1 MDLDKPI
8 FVITGPSA
16 SGKTTVAM
24 AVIKSDLPVV
34 KVVTTT
40 TRMSR
45 EGEVD
50 GIDYHFVSQDQFQT
64 MIDHGEMFEW
74 AEYDSNFYGSQQQ
87 DVDEIF
93 ASGNYPLWV
102 IDIQGAEYFKQHF
115 PKAVIFFIA
124 PESLKALEQRL
135 INRGDA
141 PADIAVRLKIAQGE
155 LSKANLFNH
164 RIINKDGE
172 LAAAVSEVIK
182 LIKAT
187 ISRFNSQLSP
197 LS

>member
-24 AVIKSDLPVV
+24 EVIKSDLPVV

-50 GIDYHFVSQDQFQT
+50 GIDYHFVTKVHFEE
-64 MIDHGEMFEW
+64 MIEKGEMFEW
-74 AEYDSNFYGSQQQ
+74 AEYGSNFYGSQKR

-93 ASGNYPLWV
+93 DGGKYPLWV

-115 PKAVIFFIA
+115 PKAIIFFIA

-141 PADIAVRLKIAQGE
+141 PTDIAVRLKIAQGE

-164 RIINKDGE
+164 QVINKDGE
-172 LAAAVSEVIK
+172 LAAAVSEVVK

-187 ISRFNSQLSP
+187 ISQSNS
-197 LS
+197 